1 MKCKRIL
8 CLLLSVILLLGTAN
22 ITLASDQSTDENAL
36 YAMISTGIGSAEA
49 YLREQLTQIHND
61 SGVGFGSDWAVITLL
76 RGGKTVDAAILS
88 AYYASLTETVKTW
101 TTSVKPTNAAKAALG
116 FTVSGKDIS
125 DIDGANLVNLIS
137 GNTGLSDGANEL
149 AYSLL
154 ALDAAKAEIPQDAT
168 WQKSDM
174 IGALLG
180 FQAENGGFGLVDAT
194 ADTDMTAICIQALSP
209 YRNDGTVE
217 TAIGKALTYLKGTIS
232 DDWDYADN
240 PNTTAQVLLALSAL
254 AIDVTNPENGFG
266 ESECDNI
273 VTALEK
279 YRNPDG
285 NGYLYGDSVNTI
297 ATYQIMQAYDAYRKA
312 HKDGVS
318 YWDFSTAGQAY
329 NDLDGTESPAPD
341 GTVAEPIDVFVTIA
355 DGGEIVTDKTGAP
368 VAQTKVTVSDIDRD
382 GTLTVNEALYAAHEV
397 LYEGGA
403 DVGYSTFMGDFG
415 LSLAKLWGRGTEGVA
430 ASAGY
435 YRNHTGCYSLT
446 DAVAEGDYIT
456 AFNYYDASYWSD
468 AYAYFTENTVSTS
481 QGSAVT
487 LTLHALGYD
496 ADWNQVPAPYSGA
509 SVKLLGTDGEVWT
522 TAAEGKVEIPTA
534 LLAPGT
540 YYAVAYTDAKSIVP
554 AVCKIEI
561 LGVAAEPI
569 DVFVTIADGGDI
581 VTDKT
586 GAPVAQTK
594 VTVSDID
601 RDGTLTV
608 NEALYAAHEVLYE
621 GGADVGYSTFMGD
634 YGLSL
639 AKLWGRGTEGVAA
652 SAGYYRN
659 HTGCYSLT
667 DAVAEGDYIT
677 AFNYYDT
684 SYYSDTYAYFGDDAI
699 TAKEG
704 STITL
709 TLYALG
715 YDEDWNQ
722 VPAPHPGASVS
733 VLGNDGFEEVLTAA
747 DGKVQIK
754 LDGTFHTGTYYIKA
768 YKGDHSL
775 VPAISKLTVTKK
787 TAPVITP
794 VAKNLSITVKVMT
807 HGSGCNNSFT
817 YRNNAGQYNPLVS
830 TRVSL
835 EKNKT
840 VFDAL
845 KAALESEGIDYT
857 EAGGY
862 VSEIGGYKEFD
873 HGPRSGWMFTVDGVH
888 QTTGCRETKLTK
900 NSTVIWY
907 YTDDYT
913 KERGSDASR
922 EEPPKGNDKPDFGLR
937 GKHADITYK
946 EITNQGKT
954 FADIINCIG
963 KAEIEALAER
973 GIINGKTAEIYD
985 PYAQMTR
992 AEFATIMVNA
1002 LGLPE
1007 KDGVRFEDV
1016 KDGDWYAPYIKT
1028 AYHYGIINGV
1038 SEHLF
1043 NPEGK
1048 VTAEEAATMIM
1059 RAATLCGMQT
1069 DLDKA
1074 AASDILEKFED
1085 CEAIADWSVSSVG
1098 FCVKEGILESTQ
1110 QKIRP
1115 REKLS
1120 RDVIAVM
1127 IYKMLGKARL
1137 I

>member
-22 ITLASDQSTDENAL
+22 ITLASDQPTDENAL
-36 YAMISTGIGSAEA
+36 YAMISCGIGSAEA

-76 RGGKTVDAAILS
+76 RGGKTVDSAILS

-101 TTSVKPTNAAKAALG
+101 TPSVKPTNAAKAALG

-209 YRNDGTVE
+209 YRNDGTVA
-217 TAIGKALTYLKGTIS
+217 TAIGKALVYLKDTIS

-254 AIDVTNPENGFG
+254 AIDITNPENGFG
-266 ESECDNI
+266 ESAHDNI

-312 HKDGVS
+312 QKDGIS

-341 GTVAEPIDVFVTIA
+341 GTAAEPIDVFVTIA

-382 GTLTVNEALYAAHEV
+382 GTLTVNEALYAAHEA

-403 DVGYSTFMGDFG
+403 EASYSTFTGD
-415 LSLAKLWGRGTEGVA
+415 
-430 ASAGY
+430 
-435 YRNHTGCYSLT
+435 C
-446 DAVAEGDYIT
+446 
-456 AFNYYDASYWSD
+456 
-468 AYAYFTENTVSTS
+468 
-481 QGSAVT
+481 
-487 LTLHALGYD
+487 
-496 ADWNQVPAPYSGA
+496 
-509 SVKLLGTDGEVWT
+509 
-522 TAAEGKVEIPTA
+522 
-534 LLAPGT
+534 
-540 YYAVAYTDAKSIVP
+540 
-554 AVCKIEI
+554 
-561 LGVAAEPI
+561 
-569 DVFVTIADGGDI
+569 
-581 VTDKT
+581 
-586 GAPVAQTK
+586 
-594 VTVSDID
+594 
-601 RDGTLTV
+601 
-608 NEALYAAHEVLYE
+608 
-621 GGADVGYSTFMGD
+621 
-634 YGLSL
+634 GLSL

-768 YKGDHSL
+768 YKDDHSL

-794 VAKNLSITVKVMT
+794 VAKNLSVTVKVMT

-954 FADIINCIG
+954 FADIINCKG

-1110 QKIRP
+1110 QKIGP
-1115 REKLS
+1115 REKLT

-1127 IYKMLGKARL
+1127 IYKMLGKAML